1 MKDLHTSYHTIVQL
15 PAAELGGTK
24 LPGILVD
31 EPDQPLLVEAWKH
44 LTCSEYARMSPSWR
58 TKAVWTIGRFY
69 DWFRVQGG
77 HSAQTNGHQDGQVS
91 HSPSV
96 VSSSHPATSS
106 QTNMSGN
113 RLVDGFLRALEFG
126 TIQQDGSDPTG
137 LRWEPATPQM
147 RNHARIHLRAFL
159 QKLPDHV
166 GNNGL
171 SASQFA
177 SETTRGFDMNH
188 SMLFHL
194 SKNKRERTGSRGTL
208 TPTRTAKAFPSSLLP
223 ALIWEGCKRERPI
236 SDLRVD
242 GEDTLASVYN
252 LPLMMAIVLMAGGGL
267 RYSELFHLFLDDVND
282 TEVRLYDPSN
292 GVVHRKGRTTYTRKQ
307 FLRDVY
313 GMAPRHLASGQLHAG
328 WKHFLITNTT
338 DVFSRVHFLPGW
350 GELFMA
356 IFQAYRKQL
365 YPALPKHPYLFL
377 SIDSGKY
384 GEPWTIGSFRKSYQR
399 ALGRIGLTQD
409 SALGTNPH
417 GLRHRYGQ
425 TLVDLG
431 MSPLHIQVCMHHIS
445 LESQLVYTQPSDTKV
460 NKAMQEVAQRIHAG
474 EIPPSTLTPQ
484 QALGYSYRSD
494 PAGLFS
500 SMRLGEGRDR
510 V

>member
-1 MKDLHTSYHTIVQL
+1 MNSTHTSYHTIIQL

-31 EPDQPLLVEAWKH
+31 EPDKPLLVEAWKH
-44 LTCSEYARMSPSWR
+44 LTCREYARMSPSWR

-69 DWFRVQGG
+69 DWFRVQGEHAG
-77 HSAQTNGHQDGQVS
+77 HTSVQHDGQA
-91 HSPSV
+91 SPAPTPSK
-96 VSSSHPATSS
+96 
-106 QTNMSGN
+106 MSGN

-147 RNHARIHLRAFL
+147 LNHARIHLRAFL
-159 QKLPDHV
+159 QKMPDHV
-166 GNNGL
+166 GDNTL
-171 SASQFA
+171 SASRFA
-177 SETTRGFDMNH
+177 NETTRGFDMNR
-188 SMLFHL
+188 SMLFHIA
-194 SKNKRERTGSRGTL
+194 KGKRERGQSRGTL
-208 TPTRTAKAFPSSLLP
+208 TPTRSAKAFPSSLLP

-242 GEDTLASVYN
+242 GEETLASVYN

-267 RYSELFHLFLDDVND
+267 RYSELFHLFLDDVNG
-282 TEVRLYDPSN
+282 TEVRLYHPSE
-292 GVVHRKGRTTYTRKQ
+292 GIVHRKGRAAYTRKQ
-307 FLRDVY
+307 LLRDVY
-313 GMAPRHLASGQLHAG
+313 GLAPRHLASGQLHAG
-328 WKHFLITNTT
+328 WKHLLITDTAG
-338 DVFSRVHFLPGW
+338 VFSRVHFLPGW

-356 IFQAYRKQL
+356 IFTAYKKQL
-365 YPALPKHPYLFL
+365 YPAQPKHPYLFV

-431 MSPLHIQVCMHHIS
+431 MSPLHIQICMHHIS

-460 NKAMQEVAQRIHAG
+460 NAAMQQAAQRIHAG

-500 SMRLGEGRDR
+500 SMRLGEGRDH